1 MEMATL
7 QRQRSTPQM
16 KTIIEQNTKLKRSMD
31 WHDCLCCHWTP
42 SHSSTFARCHPPRK
56 PNQETW
62 HFWQLVSQGNP
73 YWEQP
78 SNVMI
83 RISMAPVSATVQKCN
98 LHLFRRVALIRVS
111 ERVPVFPITNYINK
125 QLMAQAQSTQA
136 HNYVFIKPHKSQLY
150 DSWEASFQSFSIW
163 WPADILKWKG
173 HSVDSVLMKY
183 LLQLTNQ

>member
-83 RISMAPVSATVQKCN
+83 RMSMAPVSATVQKCN
-98 LHLFRRVALIRVS
+98 LHLFRRVALIRVWEYQYFQLLIIS
-111 ERVPVFPITNYINK
+111 IN
-125 QLMAQAQSTQA
+125 S
-136 HNYVFIKPHKSQLY
+136 
-150 DSWEASFQSFSIW
+150 W
-163 WPADILKWKG
+163 WPRHNQRKHIIMFLSNRINHSCTILG
-173 HSVDSVLMKY
+173 RHLFSHSQSGGQQIY
-183 LLQLTNQ
+183 